1 MGKRDPRKIFEIL
14 FWLETTKNDHLRG
27 GGEVASALVLRS
39 VCLLLP
45 KNALLFPEL
54 PFFF

>member
-27 GGEVASALVLRS
+27 GDEVASALVLRS

-45 KNALLFPEL
+45 KMPFYSQNCLFI
-54 PFFF
+54 F

>member
-14 FWLETTKNDHLRG
+14 FWLETTKNDHLRR